1 MLAAITT
8 VHAAPKFALTK
19 AVSIKAA
26 TVVCH
31 DCFQVLGSATNPVV
45 RQFLKDS
52 HVCSDKRAGI
62 MPTVA
67 VPFS

>member
-8 VHAAPKFALTK
+8 VHAAPKFVLAK
-19 AVSIKAA
+19 AVSIKAS
-26 TVVCH
+26 TVVCR
-31 DCFQVLGSATNPVV
+31 DCSQVLGSATNPIVH
-45 RQFLKDS
+45 QFLQDT
-52 HVCSDKRAGI
+52 HVCSDKRAGM

>member
-1 MLAAITT
+1 MLAAVTN

-19 AVSIKAA
+19 AASVKAS
-26 TVVCH
+26 TVVCRT
-31 DCFQVLGSATNPVV
+31 CFQVLGSATNPVV
-45 RQFLKDS
+45 REFLRNS
-52 HVCSDKRAGI
+52 HLCTDKRAGM

>member
-8 VHAAPKFALTK
+8 VHAVPKFGSSK
-19 AVSIKAA
+19 NVSIKAT

-31 DCFQVLGSATNPVV
+31 ECSQVLGSATNPRV
-45 RQFLKDS
+45 RQFLQDA
-52 HVCSDKRAGI
+52 HVCADKSARTMSTI
-62 MPTVA
+62 A